1 MEDKEIINL
10 LLNRSEIGLK
20 ELKEKYSNLYGGI
33 IRNMLE
39 DKRDAQE
46 VEDDLLM
53 AVWNSIP
60 PNNPNSLIAYV
71 CSIAKRLTIN
81 KFKYNNRQKRS
92 AEYEVLLSE
101 LGDCIS
107 DDNTVESVE
116 IEDLQKIREELNRF
130 IAKLDKFSRY
140 LFVRRYIFNESI
152 LSLSKKFGVRENSIS
167 VKLYRIRKRLSK
179 RLKKV
184 GVKI

>member
-10 LLNRSEIGLK
+10 LLNRSENGLK
-20 ELKEKYSNLYGGI
+20 ELAEKYSKLYCGI

-39 DKRDAQE
+39 DKRDVQE

-60 PNNPNSLIAYV
+60 PNKPNSLIAYV

-81 KFKYNNRQKRS
+81 KFKYNNRKKRS
-92 AEYEVLLSE
+92 LEYEVLLSE
-101 LGDCIS
+101 LGDCVS
-107 DDNTVESVE
+107 DNNSAESE
-116 IEDLQKIREELNRF
+116 EFENSQKIRESLNNF
-130 IAKLDKFSRY
+130 MAKLDKFSRY
-140 LFVRRYIFNESI
+140 LFVRRYVFNESI
-152 LSLSKKFGVRENSIS
+152 LSLATKLGIRENTVS
-167 VKLYRIRKRLSK
+167 VKLYRIRKKLFK
-179 RLKKV
+179 HLKKE

>member
-1 MEDKEIINL
+1 
-10 LLNRSEIGLK
+10 
-20 ELKEKYSNLYGGI
+20 
-33 IRNMLE
+33 MLE

-107 DDNTVESVE
+107 DDNIVYV
-116 IEDLQKIREELNRF
+116 LAAL
-130 IAKLDKFSRY
+130 
-140 LFVRRYIFNESI
+140 
-152 LSLSKKFGVRENSIS
+152 
-167 VKLYRIRKRLSK
+167 
-179 RLKKV
+179 
-184 GVKI
+184 